1 MAWLVHFK
9 ILQGA
14 GRCGL
19 LHDADSSG
27 NDQTHHRMTTPMKQ
41 NLCIIIVYHSS
52 VMSFS
57 LEDFGTV
64 VGGWITVIHLG
75 VDNPRG
81 YYVDNFAVCS
91 SPSGVWLECVFAPRA
106 HAGVAR
112 RRLARVSRL
121 WVSILLQSSD
131 IARLLTTWELG
142 KRLHDRMSVKSAPK
156 LHTLQYFLLL
166 STKVHT

>member
-27 NDQTHHRMTTPMKQ
+27 NDQTHHRMTTPMEK

-81 YYVDNFAVCS
+81 YYVDNFVVQYYPRKITSA
-91 SPSGVWLECVFAPRA
+91 PTPCVF
-106 HAGVAR
+106 
-112 RRLARVSRL
+112 
-121 WVSILLQSSD
+121 
-131 IARLLTTWELG
+131 
-142 KRLHDRMSVKSAPK
+142 SVLVGQPPA
-156 LHTLQYFLLL
+156 
-166 STKVHT
+166 

>member
-27 NDQTHHRMTTPMKQ
+27 NDQTHHRMTTPMEK

-57 LEDFGTV
+57 LEDFGTL
-64 VGGWITVIHLG
+64 VGGWVTVTHLG
-75 VDNPRG
+75 VSNSRG
-81 YYVDNFAVCS
+81 YLLPREFFC
-91 SPSGVWLECVFAPRA
+91 CVA
-106 HAGVAR
+106 
-112 RRLARVSRL
+112 S
-121 WVSILLQSSD
+121 
-131 IARLLTTWELG
+131 
-142 KRLHDRMSVKSAPK
+142 
-156 LHTLQYFLLL
+156 
-166 STKVHT
+166 